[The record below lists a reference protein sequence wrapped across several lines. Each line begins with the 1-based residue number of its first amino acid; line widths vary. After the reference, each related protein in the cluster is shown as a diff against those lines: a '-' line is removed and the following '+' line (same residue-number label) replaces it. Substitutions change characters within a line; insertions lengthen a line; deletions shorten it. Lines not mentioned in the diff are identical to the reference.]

1 MKVDESK
8 PYFVKYRPAFFSGF
22 KDEKYNF
29 DSIDD
34 LLKKNNNALSDGF
47 MFACE
52 YGFYK
57 QTLMVSST
65 KKREWYVV
73 GFVYNFD
80 LSRYL
85 PNFRTC
91 YKLCGKVKVCMK
103 DGNDDVYVVED
114 ESKTGEYSLI
124 NIDKG
129 YSWAWASPDEYKF
142 TRYAT
147 DEEIEKANSIC
158 CGD

>member
-22 KDEKYNF
+22 NDEKYNF
-29 DSIDD
+29 DSMDD
-34 LLKKNNNALSDGF
+34 LLKKNSNALADGF
-47 MFACE
+47 IFACDG
-52 YGFYK
+52 GFFK

-65 KKREWYVV
+65 QKREWYVV

-80 LSRYL
+80 LSGYL
-85 PNFRTC
+85 PNFRKC
-91 YKLCGKVKVCMK
+91 YRLHGQVKVCK
-103 DGNDDVYVVED
+103 AKGDRDVYIVAD
-114 ESKTGEYSLI
+114 ESPISGYSLI
-124 NIDKG
+124 NINKK

-147 DEEIEKANSIC
+147 EEEIDMANSIC